1 MKPERFQVG
10 QKRRRGGS
18 GQRRLAAG
26 VTKAALSDHKGARPA
41 NTSPDLEGLGTR
53 PRAGHLRSIQATQE
67 SRDANDRAA
76 SKAMRR
82 LMQETF
88 VRCQPQ
94 IAAALQRCF
103 TNPKTVLDC
112 VRLLARLIGELP

>member
-1 MKPERFQVG
+1 MEAIAPAQ
-10 QKRRRGGS
+10 
-18 GQRRLAAG
+18 
-26 VTKAALSDHKGARPA
+26 KGAPPA

-53 PRAGHLRSIQATQE
+53 PARHLRSIRAT
-67 SRDANDRAA
+67 DRAG
-76 SKAMRR
+76 SKAVMRR

-88 VRCQPQ
+88 IRCQPQ

-112 VRLLARLIGELP
+112 VRLLARLTGELP